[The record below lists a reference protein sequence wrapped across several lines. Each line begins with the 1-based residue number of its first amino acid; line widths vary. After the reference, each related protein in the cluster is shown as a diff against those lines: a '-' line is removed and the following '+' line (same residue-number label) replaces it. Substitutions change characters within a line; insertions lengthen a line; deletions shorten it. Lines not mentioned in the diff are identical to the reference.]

1 MVTPMPRPRSLIL
14 TVYGAFV
21 RDLGGWIAIADLIQL
36 MSGVGVDAQAVRS
49 SISRLK
55 RRGTVVAHKRDGPR
69 GNAVGYAL
77 SHAAWAIFAE
87 GDRRIYGGV
96 QPARRDDGWVL
107 AVFSVP
113 ESQREQRH
121 VLRSR
126 LAWLGFGNTA
136 AGVWVAPAHL
146 LDDARATLERLGLT
160 RYVHLFR
167 ADYVDFADPRE
178 AVGQW
183 WDLDALQRM
192 YGTFLD
198 TYRPM
203 LRRWHGETEA
213 GPGQRGDA
221 RAYRDY
227 VVALTEWRRLPY
239 LDPGLPSELLPPDWN
254 AAKAARLFAE
264 LTELLHEPG
273 LRHVQEITGLSRVV
287 AVR

>member
-1 MVTPMPRPRSLIL
+1 MVTPTPRPRSLIL

-55 RRGTVVAHKRDGPR
+55 RRGTLVARKRDGLR
-69 GNAVGYAL
+69 GGAVGYAL
-77 SHAAWAIFAE
+77 SDPAWAIFAE

-96 QPARRDDGWVL
+96 QPAPRDDGWVL

-113 ESQREQRH
+113 EAERRQRH

-146 LDDARATLERLGLT
+146 LDDARATLERLDLT

-167 ADYVDFADPRE
+167 ADYVDFADPRA

-183 WDLDALQRM
+183 WDLDALQSM
-192 YGTFLD
+192 YGAFLD

-203 LRRWHGETEA
+203 LTRWNDQAAA
-213 GPGQRGDA
+213 GPGRVADA

-227 VVALTEWRRLPY
+227 VVALTDWRRLPY
-239 LDPGLPSELLPPDWN
+239 LDPGLPVELLPPHWN
-254 AAKAARLFAE
+254 AAKAARLFAQ
-264 LTELLHEPG
+264 LTELLREPG
-273 LRHVQEITGLSRVV
+273 LRHVQAVTGLSRAA